1 MISFIL
7 TRCKTQLLV
16 MEEAS
21 NPNSEHIA
29 VYSKRW
35 LLLAATCLASA
46 INMFLSKSFGTSNL
60 ILTTYFDVSFSQLDW
75 ATLGVYAGTTL
86 ATPIFGYL
94 CYANK
99 IGFRV
104 MSISGCACLLMSSIC
119 IVLTIHYTA
128 LFPLMIVVS
137 LLQGVSY
144 CVNFSVGL
152 FFAVL
157 WFPDHQVGFAIAFS
171 LAAQAIGT
179 VTGSLIPPLFL
190 SSPPLKTLAADHT
203 FQHWRDTTHNTI
215 LWMYLTLSIV
225 LCLLVVSFWIYAED
239 LPPKAPTL
247 ALHQKRLNSCPNLA
261 FNISLKRFISST
273 KQLFQDVTY
282 VLCVVVAGVVY
293 NLFLVEVVH
302 VSLLLDDIFNHKSE
316 SATRNAGCI
325 ALAYGISASVC
336 GFLSAKVLS
345 YHKLHTLQ
353 TIIGLVMLF
362 CSCCGLLLS
371 YCLKS
376 LLGFYVSNIAFGA
389 STRITI
395 VSLMEVVTRHTYPK
409 NEALVTVWMAGC
421 GTVILLII
429 TELSRAISTYIAL
442 VGALVWMCVLALIV
456 LVLSFFLRPKNTRG
470 EVDELMM
477 SKEEQ
482 NELTPLNQ

>member
-1 MISFIL
+1 
-7 TRCKTQLLV
+7 

-35 LLLAATCLASA
+35 LLLAAACLASA

-104 MSISGCACLLMSSIC
+104 MSISGCACLLLSSIC

-157 WFPDHQVGFAIAFS
+157 WFPDHQVGFAIASS
-171 LAAQAIGT
+171 LAAQVLGGSA
-179 VTGSLIPPLFL
+179 GSLIPPLFL
-190 SSPPLKTLAADHT
+190 TSPPLHNSQSATTLPANQT
-203 FQHWRDTTHNTI
+203 FQHWYNITHDTL
-215 LWMYLTLSIV
+215 LWMYLTLCIV
-225 LCLLVVSFWIYAED
+225 LCLLVVYFWIYAED
-239 LPPKAPTL
+239 LPPKAPTF
-247 ALHQKRLNSCPNLA
+247 ALHQKRFDPSHNLA
-261 FNISLKRFISST
+261 FCMSVKNFMSAT
-273 KQLFQDVTY
+273 KVLFQDVTY
-282 VLCVVVAGVVY
+282 VLCVVVVGVAFNVI
-293 NLFLVEVVH
+293 LVQIVH
-302 VSLLLDDIFNHKSE
+302 LSQLVDDISDCKSE
-316 SATRNAGCI
+316 LAGRNSGYVLAAFSI
-325 ALAYGISASVC
+325 SALAGGYISANILNHYKS
-336 GFLSAKVLS
+336 
-345 YHKLHTLQ
+345 HTLQ
-353 TIIGLVMLF
+353 TTIGLSMMF

-371 YCLKS
+371 YYLKS
-376 LLGFYVSNIAFGA
+376 LLGFYINNILYGAGTRVS
-389 STRITI
+389 TI
-395 VSLMEVVTRHTYPK
+395 PVMEVVTQHTYPK

-421 GTVILLII
+421 GTAILLLI
-429 TELSRAISTYIAL
+429 TELSRVISTHIAL
-442 VGALVWMCVLALIV
+442 VGALVWMCVLVFIV

-470 EVDELMM
+470 EVDKLMM

-482 NELTPLNQ
+482 NELTPLNK